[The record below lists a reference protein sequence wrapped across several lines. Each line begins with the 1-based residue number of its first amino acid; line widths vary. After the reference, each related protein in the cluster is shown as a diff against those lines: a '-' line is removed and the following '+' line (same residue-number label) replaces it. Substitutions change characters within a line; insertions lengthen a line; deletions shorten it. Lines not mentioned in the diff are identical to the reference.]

1 MKRSNEESLEVQ
13 FHKRSKIISTNFKSI
28 VNNPGF
34 QNITEKIF
42 LNLNFEDL
50 MACQLINKSC
60 KEILDY
66 PMFWLKIWRLRQ
78 GLSPKNHSDWA
89 KAIQMTQNTT
99 LKGNVCSYI
108 KKIVQIGHL
117 FVDVPCFIDYETI
130 KSTMETIRNKF
141 SPKWSIEDAIF
152 QEKFGILQI
161 MAAKEKNLNVIDE
174 VGRSLI
180 YNLAR
185 KNFNYEIFE
194 VESNI
199 KTRLR
204 KRQENDKYLEDA
216 SNVIKVLA
224 PLIKEPNAPYS
235 KGIGATP
242 IVTAAL
248 LGHLDIVQALIP
260 YVNNANESGILK
272 RSAICAAIR
281 GGHEKI
287 VKILSPLC
295 NNYLAVCHNEYGSR
309 ISGNLIHF
317 AIACNMPES
326 IKYLAPF
333 MDNPNAP
340 DSTGLTPL
348 EMARNRGLD
357 DVVKFLNKTS
367 EIKKPG
373 RRTTILHSA
382 KAARLQQGQ
391 AGWAELEL
399 WAELF

>member
-13 FHKRSKIISTNFKSI
+13 FHKRSKIISTNFKTI
-28 VNNPGF
+28 VNNPGL

-108 KKIVQIGHL
+108 KKIVQIGH

-130 KSTMETIRNKF
+130 KSTMETISRKF

-185 KNFNYEIFE
+185 KNFSYEIFE
-194 VESNI
+194 VESSI

-204 KRQENDKYLEDA
+204 KRQANDKYMEDA

-224 PLIKEPNAPYS
+224 PLIKEPNAPNS

-242 IVTAAL
+242 IVIAAL
-248 LGHLDIVQALIP
+248 LGHLDIIQALIP
-260 YVNNANESGILK
+260 YVNNANDSGILK
-272 RSAICAAIR
+272 RSAIR
-281 GGHEKI
+281 GGHGEI
-287 VKILSPLC
+287 VKILAPLC
-295 NNYLAVCHNEYGSR
+295 DNYLAVCHNENGSR
-309 ISGNLIHF
+309 ISGNLIHY
-317 AIACNMPES
+317 AIASNMLES

-348 EMARNRGLD
+348 EMAQELGLD
-357 DVVKFLNKTS
+357 DIVKFLKKTS

-373 RRTTILHSA
+373 RR
-382 KAARLQQGQ
+382 
-391 AGWAELEL
+391 
-399 WAELF
+399 

>member
-13 FHKRSKIISTNFKSI
+13 FHKRSKIISTNFKTI
-28 VNNPGF
+28 VNNPGL

-108 KKIVQIGHL
+108 KKIVQIGH

-130 KSTMETIRNKF
+130 NSTIIEMEWKF

-161 MAAKEKNLNVIDE
+161 MAATEKNLNVIDK

-180 YNLAR
+180 NNLAH

-194 VESNI
+194 VKSSI
-199 KTRLR
+199 KTRLK
-204 KRQENDKYLEDA
+204 KRQANDKYMADA

-272 RSAICAAIR
+272 RSAICAAIY
-281 GGHEKI
+281 GGHGEI

-295 NNYLAVCHNEYGSR
+295 NNYVFVCHIEDGSR
-309 ISGNLIHF
+309 IFGNLIHF

-348 EMARNRGLD
+348 EMAQELGLD
-357 DVVKFLNKTS
+357 DIVKFLKKTS
-367 EIKKPG
+367 KIKKTWQAHNNTAQ
-373 RRTTILHSA
+373 R
-382 KAARLQQGQ
+382 QGC
-391 AGWAELEL
+391 
-399 WAELF
+399 

>member
-13 FHKRSKIISTNFKSI
+13 FHKRSKIISTNFKTI
-28 VNNPGF
+28 VNNPGL

-89 KAIQMTQNTT
+89 KVIQMTQNTT

-141 SPKWSIEDAIF
+141 SPKWSNEDAIF

-242 IVTAAL
+242 IVIAAL

-272 RSAICAAIR
+272 RSAICAAIC
-281 GGHEKI
+281 GGHGEI

-295 NNYLAVCHNEYGSR
+295 DNYLAVCHNEYGSR
-309 ISGNLIHF
+309 ISGNLIHY
-317 AIACNMPES
+317 AIASNMPES
-326 IKYLAPF
+326 VKYLAPF

-348 EMARNRGLD
+348 EMAQNRGLD
-357 DVVKFLNKTS
+357 DIVKFLKKTS
-367 EIKKPG
+367 EIKKTWQAHNNTAQ
-373 RRTTILHSA
+373 R
-382 KAARLQQGQ
+382 QGC
-391 AGWAELEL
+391 
-399 WAELF
+399 

>member
-13 FHKRSKIISTNFKSI
+13 FHKRSKIISTNFKTI
-28 VNNPGF
+28 VNNPGL

-50 MACQLINKSC
+50 MACQSINKSC

-89 KAIQMTQNTT
+89 KAIQTTQNTT
-99 LKGNVCSYI
+99 LKGNVCSYT
-108 KKIVQIGHL
+108 KKIVQIGH

-130 KSTMETIRNKF
+130 NSTIIEMEWKF

-161 MAAKEKNLNVIDE
+161 MAATEKNLNVIDK

-180 YNLAR
+180 NNLAH

-194 VESNI
+194 VESSI

-204 KRQENDKYLEDA
+204 KRQANDKYMEDA

-235 KGIGATP
+235 KGKGATP
-242 IVTAAL
+242 IVIAAL

-260 YVNNANESGILK
+260 YANNANESGILK

-348 EMARNRGLD
+348 EMAQELGLD
-357 DVVKFLNKTS
+357 DIVKFLKKTS
-367 EIKKPG
+367 KIKKTWQAHNNTAQ
-373 RRTTILHSA
+373 R
-382 KAARLQQGQ
+382 QGC
-391 AGWAELEL
+391 
-399 WAELF
+399 

>member
-89 KAIQMTQNTT
+89 KVIQMTQNTT

-141 SPKWSIEDAIF
+141 SPKWSNEDAIF

-242 IVTAAL
+242 IVIAAL

-272 RSAICAAIR
+272 RSAICAAIH
-281 GGHEKI
+281 GGHGEI

-295 NNYLAVCHNEYGSR
+295 NNYLVFCHDEYGSK
-309 ISGNLIHF
+309 ISGSLIHF

-340 DSTGLTPL
+340 DSIGLTPL
-348 EMARNRGLD
+348 EMAQSRGLD
-357 DVVKFLNKTS
+357 DVVKFLKKTS
-367 EIKKPG
+367 EIKKTWQAHNNTAQ
-373 RRTTILHSA
+373 R
-382 KAARLQQGQ
+382 QGC
-391 AGWAELEL
+391 
-399 WAELF
+399 

>member
-13 FHKRSKIISTNFKSI
+13 FHKRSKIISTNFKTI
-28 VNNPGF
+28 VNNPGL

-42 LNLNFEDL
+42 LNLNFENL
-50 MACQLINKSC
+50 MACQSINKSC

-108 KKIVQIGHL
+108 KKIVQIGH

-130 KSTMETIRNKF
+130 NSTIIEMEWKQ
-141 SPKWSIEDAIF
+141 PKWSIEDAIF

-161 MAAKEKNLNVIDE
+161 MAATEKNLNVIDK

-180 YNLAR
+180 NNLAH

-194 VESNI
+194 VKSSI
-199 KTRLR
+199 KTCLK
-204 KRQENDKYLEDA
+204 KRQANDKYMADA

-272 RSAICAAIR
+272 RSAICAAIY
-281 GGHEKI
+281 GGHGEI

-295 NNYLAVCHNEYGSR
+295 NNYLFVCHIEYGR
-309 ISGNLIHF
+309 KIYGNLIHF

-340 DSTGLTPL
+340 DSIGLTPL
-348 EMARNRGLD
+348 EMAQSRGLD
-357 DVVKFLNKTS
+357 DVVKFLKKTS
-367 EIKKPG
+367 EIKK
-373 RRTTILHSA
+373 TW
-382 KAARLQQGQ
+382 Q
-391 AGWAELEL
+391 AHNNTAQR
-399 WAELF
+399 